1 MRFGY
6 TGVRFLMNVSGN
18 SLIFYFGPQSY
29 GSLCVC
35 GRGLLSQ
42 VASERAREL
51 RHSKK
56 IMKKSTTA
64 ETFKENH
71 NNGAP
76 RALKPKTTAET
87 FKEKQTKDYVSESD
101 DDGGGDDE
109 NHKKHM
115 EI

>member
-1 MRFGY
+1 MVLFVFGAA
-6 TGVRFLMNVSGN
+6 VCLAKW
-18 SLIFYFGPQSY
+18 LPKEH
-29 GSLCVC
+29 GSWDI
-35 GRGLLSQ
+35 
-42 VASERAREL
+42 L
-51 RHSKK
+51 RKSW
-56 IMKKSTTA
+56 KKSTTA

-76 RALKPKTTAET
+76 RALEPKTTAET
-87 FKEKQTKDYVSESD
+87 FKEKQTKDYVNESN

>member
-6 TGVRFLMNVSGN
+6 TGVRFLMNVLGN
-18 SLIFYFGPQSY
+18 SLFFYFGPQSY

-35 GRGLLSQ
+35 DRGLLGQ
-42 VASERAREL
+42 VASER
-51 RHSKK
+51 
-56 IMKKSTTA
+56 
-64 ETFKENH
+64 
-71 NNGAP
+71 AP

-101 DDGGGDDE
+101 VDGGGDDE

>member
-1 MRFGY
+1 MCWIYGCSIFDEWLREFAH
-6 TGVRFLMNVSGN
+6 
-18 SLIFYFGPQSY
+18 FYFGPQSY

-35 GRGLLSQ
+35 DRGLLGQ
-42 VASERAREL
+42 VASER
-51 RHSKK
+51 
-56 IMKKSTTA
+56 
-64 ETFKENH
+64 
-71 NNGAP
+71 AP

>member
-1 MRFGY
+1 M
-6 TGVRFLMNVSGN
+6 
-18 SLIFYFGPQSY
+18 
-29 GSLCVC
+29 
-35 GRGLLSQ
+35 
-42 VASERAREL
+42 

-56 IMKKSTTA
+56 IMKKKNTTA

-87 FKEKQTKDYVSESD
+87 FKEKQTKDYVSKSD
-101 DDGGGDDE
+101 VDGGGDDE

>member
-1 MRFGY
+1 
-6 TGVRFLMNVSGN
+6 MNVSGN

-29 GSLCVC
+29 VSLCVW

-56 IMKKSTTA
+56 IMKKEHGSWDIQRKPT
-64 ETFKENH
+64 
-71 NNGAP
+71 NGAP

-115 EI
+115 EV

>member
-1 MRFGY
+1 MCWIYGCSIFDECLKEFA
-6 TGVRFLMNVSGN
+6 RFLFWASV
-18 SLIFYFGPQSY
+18 LCF
-29 GSLCVC
+29 SLCLW
-35 GRGLLSQ
+35 RGLLGQ
-42 VASERAREL
+42 VAAER
-51 RHSKK
+51 
-56 IMKKSTTA
+56 
-64 ETFKENH
+64 
-71 NNGAP
+71 AP